1 MVEKEDEEVG
11 ARTDPKRAYQ
21 NHDDDDR
28 SWPTCQETRSV
39 AVADCSTT
47 GASASLVD
55 LGKADFEGEAVIA
68 SVIAGNLTI
77 AGLRSVK
84 KTQDSDE
91 ERGRRGATNANVK
104 AEILTINGVKT
115 AGQTQDPQ

>member
-1 MVEKEDEEVG
+1 M
-11 ARTDPKRAYQ
+11 
-21 NHDDDDR
+21 
-28 SWPTCQETRSV
+28 